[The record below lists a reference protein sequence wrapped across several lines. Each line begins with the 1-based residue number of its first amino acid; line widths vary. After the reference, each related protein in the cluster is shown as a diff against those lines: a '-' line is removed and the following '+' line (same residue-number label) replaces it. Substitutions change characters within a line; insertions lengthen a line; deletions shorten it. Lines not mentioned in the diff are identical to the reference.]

1 MKAPS
6 PGEEQL
12 GRAAGRLLL
21 GKQRERKLSDG
32 GLYPLTGHWLAHGD
46 APLAWVMT
54 TEGTTRP
61 SSLLDRNR
69 TQASQMH

>member
-21 GKQRERKLSDG
+21 GKQRERKLSVG
-32 GLYPLTGHWLAHGD
+32 FLGCPVLYPLTGHWLAHGD
-46 APLAWVMT
+46 APLAWVM
-54 TEGTTRP
+54 RP
-61 SSLLDRNR
+61 SSLLDRKR